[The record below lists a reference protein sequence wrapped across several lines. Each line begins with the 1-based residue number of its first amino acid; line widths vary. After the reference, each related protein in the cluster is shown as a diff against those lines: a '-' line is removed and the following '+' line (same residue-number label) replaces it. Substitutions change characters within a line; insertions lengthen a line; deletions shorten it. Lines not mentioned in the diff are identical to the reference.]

1 MDPIVAA
8 FLSASTALLVTSW
21 VLSRHQREAE
31 ARRRMLLW
39 RDAAT
44 AAGLTAVE
52 RSEGAIEG
60 WSGELRV
67 RLERLE
73 RAEVSGTRI
82 TISGPGIHPDLV
94 LKRGTAG
101 QNDVQIGDERFDD
114 SVLVRG
120 PTAVLRAV
128 LDADTRRIAHGLVYR
143 RLERP
148 GRLPIWAEGRVEKG
162 ALRADVADLSS
173 WRGPNTRG
181 DVDGGFVSSESEGYD
196 YLGGS
201 ERLPEALSLTLAFA
215 RRLEPPKD
223 LACSLAD
230 RLAGEPEARAR
241 LLLLDTLL
249 EEFPEAEAA
258 RSALLASR
266 SDPDARVRLRAG
278 IRLGPEGQ
286 KVLLDLAGGE
296 GAEDE
301 INAQALAALGGSVA
315 VPDVLRVLHEALRLR
330 KLETSAT
337 CLELLAKADGPE
349 AIAALG
355 RVLAVERGGLA
366 GAAAQALGATDDPAA
381 EVPLLAALAGTHE
394 ESRVAAVRALGRVGT
409 AAAVP
414 ALKDAEAGDGRLR
427 HAARQAIAEIH
438 SRLSGASPGQLSLA
452 EGESGEL
459 SLAEDDATGRLSLA
473 GSKRPTGR
481 R

>member
-1 MDPIVAA
+1 MDPIVLA
-8 FLSASTALLVTSW
+8 FLSASTALLLTSYL
-21 VLSRHQREAE
+21 LSRRQREAE
-31 ARRRMLLW
+31 ARRRAKLW
-39 RDAAT
+39 REAAS

-52 RSEGAIEG
+52 QSDRALEGRNG
-60 WSGELRV
+60 TLHV

-73 RAEVSGTRI
+73 RAEASGTRI
-82 TISGPGIHPDLV
+82 TISGPRIHPDLV
-94 LKRGTAG
+94 LKRGSAG

-120 PTAVLRAV
+120 PTSVLRAV
-128 LDADTRRIAHGLVYR
+128 LDAETRRIAHGLVYR

-148 GRLPIWAEGRVEKG
+148 GRLPIWALGRVEKG
-162 ALRADVADLSS
+162 TLRVDVADLSS
-173 WRGPNTRG
+173 WRGPSTHG
-181 DVDGGFVSSESEGYD
+181 DLDGGFVSSEAEGYD

-201 ERLPEALSLTLAFA
+201 ERLPEALTLIMAFA
-215 RRLEPPKD
+215 RRLEPPQD
-223 LACSLAD
+223 LARGLAD
-230 RLAGEPEARAR
+230 RLAGEPEAGAR
-241 LLLLDTLL
+241 LLVLDTLL
-249 EEFPEAEAA
+249 EEFPEAEAT
-258 RSALLASR
+258 RRALLASR

-278 IRLGPEGQ
+278 IRLGPEGR

-301 INAQALAALGGSVA
+301 INAQALAALGDSVE
-315 VPDVLRVLHEALRLR
+315 VKEVLRVLHEALRLR
-330 KLETSAT
+330 KLETSVT
-337 CLELLAKADGPE
+337 CLELLANAGSPE

-355 RVLAVERGGLA
+355 RVLTVERGGLA
-366 GAAAQALGATDDPAA
+366 SAAAQALGATGDPAA
-381 EVPLLAALAGTHE
+381 EAPLLATLAGPHD
-394 ESRVAAVRALGRVGT
+394 ESRVAAARALGRVGT

-414 ALKDAEAGDGRLR
+414 ALKEAEAGDGRLR

-473 GSKRPTGR
+473 ESRRPTGR